1 MDRQSQ
7 EHIQGILSRQIDA
20 VFFDLDG
27 TLINSSKDIAISANY
42 ALEKLGF
49 PKLNE
54 EEIVKHI
61 GYGGENLLRNIL
73 PVNDDNILKKAVEI
87 FKKYYFSNPVIYTKP
102 YELIPEIL
110 ESLKKQGKKIAVI
123 TNKYYDISKEILEKL
138 DIFQYIDLLL
148 GGDSVKNKK
157 PYPEP
162 VLKAIESLNVKVP
175 IIIGDS
181 ETDIK
186 SGKDAGI
193 KTVLVE
199 YGFGKIDLAK
209 SFNPDFIV
217 KNTKELRKLLC
228 E

>member
-1 MDRQSQ
+1 MDRQGK

-49 PKLNE
+49 PKLAE

-73 PVNDDNILKKAVEI
+73 PVNDENILKEAVKI
-87 FKKYYFSNPVIYTKP
+87 FREYYFSNPAIYTKP

-138 DIFQYIDLLL
+138 DIFHYIDLLL

-157 PYPEP
+157 PNPEP
-162 VLKAIESLNVKVP
+162 VLKAMKTLNVKTPV
-175 IIIGDS
+175 IIGDS

-199 YGFGKIDLAK
+199 YGFGKVDLAK
-209 SFNPDFIV
+209 SFNPNFIV
-217 KNTKELRKLLC
+217 ENTKELRELLC

>member
-1 MDRQSQ
+1 MDRQSKKN
-7 EHIQGILSRQIDA
+7 IQGVLSKQIDA

-49 PKLNE
+49 QQLPE

-73 PVNDDNILKKAVEI
+73 PVNDESILKEAVKI
-87 FKKYYFSNPVIYTKP
+87 FREYYFSNPAVYTKA
-102 YELIPEIL
+102 YDLIPEIL
-110 ESLKKQGKKIAVI
+110 DNLKKQGKKLAVI

-138 DIFQYIDLLL
+138 NLFEYIDLLL
-148 GGDSVKNKK
+148 GGDSVENKR
-157 PYPEP
+157 PHPEP
-162 VLKAIESLNVKVP
+162 VLKAINQLNVKSPV
-175 IIIGDS
+175 IVGDS

-193 KTVLVE
+193 RTILVE
-199 YGFGKIDLAK
+199 YGFGKVDLAK
-209 SFNPDFIV
+209 SFNPDFVV
-217 KNTKELRKLLC
+217 KNTKELMELLC

>member
-1 MDRQSQ
+1 MDRQGK
-7 EHIQGILSRQIDA
+7 EHIQGILSKQIDA

-49 PKLNE
+49 QKLPE

-61 GYGGENLLRNIL
+61 GYGGENLLKNIL
-73 PVNDDNILKKAVEI
+73 PVNDEGVLKKAVEI
-87 FKKYYFSNPVIYTKP
+87 FREYYFSNPAVYTKP

-110 ESLKKQGKKIAVI
+110 ETLKKQGKKIAVI

-138 DIFQYIDLLL
+138 DIFQHIDLLL

-157 PYPEP
+157 PDPEP
-162 VLKAIESLNVKVP
+162 VIKAIEYLNVNKPV
-175 IIIGDS
+175 IVGDS
-181 ETDIK
+181 ETDVI
-186 SGKDAGI
+186 SGKEAGI

-199 YGFGKIDLAK
+199 YGFGKVDLAK

-217 KNTKELRKLLC
+217 KNTKQLKELLC

>member
-1 MDRQSQ
+1 MDRQGKKY
-7 EHIQGILSRQIDA
+7 IQGILSRQIDA

-27 TLINSSKDIAISANY
+27 TLINSSRDIAISANY
-42 ALEKLGF
+42 VLEKLGF
-49 PKLNE
+49 PKLDE

-73 PVNDDNILKKAVEI
+73 PINDNNILNEAVEM
-87 FKKYYFSNPVIYTKP
+87 FRKYYFSNPVIYTKP

-110 ESLKKQGKKIAVI
+110 ESLKEQGKKIAVI
-123 TNKYYDISKEILEKL
+123 TNKYFDISKEILEKL

-157 PYPEP
+157 PHSEP
-162 VLKAIESLNVKVP
+162 VLKAMESLNVKTPV
-175 IIIGDS
+175 IIGDS

-186 SGKDAGI
+186 SGKNAGI

-217 KNTKELRKLLC
+217 RNTKELREILC

>member
-1 MDRQSQ
+1 MDRQGKKY
-7 EHIQGILSRQIDA
+7 IQGILSRQIDA

-27 TLINSSKDIAISANY
+27 TLINSSRDIAISANY
-42 ALEKLGF
+42 VLEKLGF
-49 PKLNE
+49 PKLDE
-54 EEIVKHI
+54 EEIVKYI

-73 PVNDDNILKKAVEI
+73 PINDNNILNEAVEM
-87 FKKYYFSNPVIYTKP
+87 FRKYYFSNPVIYTKP

-110 ESLKKQGKKIAVI
+110 ESLKEQGKKIAVI
-123 TNKYYDISKEILEKL
+123 TNKYFDISKEILEKL

-157 PYPEP
+157 PHSEP
-162 VLKAIESLNVKVP
+162 VLKAMESLNVKTPV
-175 IIIGDS
+175 IIGDS

-186 SGKDAGI
+186 SGKNAGI

-217 KNTKELRKLLC
+217 RNTKELREILC